1 MTADTPSTTTD
12 APTLNVVLFQPQI
25 PNNTGNIGRTCMTTR
40 CRLHIIHPISF
51 EMDEKARRRAG
62 LDYWHLV
69 DCREHASWEAFL
81 EHERPTRLWLYTT
94 RATRVHWDARIERG
108 DYILFGQE
116 NGGVPAWMH
125 DWVAT
130 THGEGARLTL
140 PMIDDPQARSLNLAT
155 AAACAIF
162 EGVRQMTARGSPPYS
177 IAR

>member
-69 DCREHASWEAFL
+69 DCREHASWDAFL

-116 NGGVPAWMH
+116 NGGVPDELH
-125 DWVAT
+125 LWVDAT
-130 THGEGARLTL
+130 FGPEHRLTL
-140 PMIDDPQARSLNLAT
+140 PMLPDPRARSLNLAT
-155 AAACAIF
+155 AVACGVY
-162 EGVRQMTARGSPPYS
+162 EGLRQVGGISAPPGSV
-177 IAR
+177 

>member
-51 EMDEKARRRAG
+51 SMDEKARRRAG

-69 DCREHASWEAFL
+69 DCREHPSWEAFL
-81 EHERPTRLWLYTT
+81 DREQPRRLWLYTT
-94 RATRVHWDARIERG
+94 RASRVHWDAELRQG
-108 DYILFGQE
+108 DYMVFGQE
-116 NGGVPAWMH
+116 NGGVPPWLH
-125 DWVAT
+125 DWVAA
-130 THGEGARLTL
+130 THGAQARLTL

-162 EGVRQMTARGSPPYS
+162 EGVRQMTARGAPPYPL
-177 IAR
+177 AR

>member
-1 MTADTPSTTTD
+1 MTEAAHCPLIE
-12 APTLNVVLFQPQI
+12 PTLNVVLFQPQI

-51 EMDEKARRRAG
+51 SMDEKAKRRAG

-81 EHERPTRLWLYTT
+81 DLERPRRLWLYTT
-94 RATRVHWDARIERG
+94 RATRVHWDADLRQG
-108 DYILFGQE
+108 DYLLFGQE
-116 NGGVPAWMH
+116 NGGVPEWLH
-125 DWVAT
+125 EWVAA
-130 THGEGARLTL
+130 THGPESRLTL

-162 EGVRQMTARGSPPYS
+162 EGVRQMHAHGASPYPIS
-177 IAR
+177 RT